1 MNTDKGWNMS
11 VTELNRDQL
20 RQLKTDHYTRLK
32 AEQGEGVSY
41 GEYADIDSI
50 ISDEEIKREYVGFD
64 FTDEDFS
71 ISGDDGEK

>member
-1 MNTDKGWNMS
+1 MS
-11 VTELNRDQL
+11 VDELSREQL
-20 RQLKTDHYTRLK
+20 TLLKQDHYTRLK

-64 FTDEDFS
+64 FTDEDFAL
-71 ISGDDGEK
+71 SGDDGGEKPF